1 MAWVNNK
8 DFIVKS
14 ALKYNLQRQL
24 TSHSLGFAVKFAAVH
39 ADRDYGFWRGVE
51 KVEITA
57 RSDLT
62 SRS

>member
-39 ADRDYGFWRGVE
+39 VVDRDYGYRRGVAIDMNMG
-51 KVEITA
+51 VA
-57 RSDLT
+57 
-62 SRS
+62 